1 MQLCFVCDNLSL
13 CKICCIIYSIN
24 TGADIACQGKV
35 ESEWRKKG
43 KKKLQ
48 SLAERHRVQRVVV
61 NKRVEAQQ
69 CATQLL
75 PHLKL
80 IELETSAAAAAAP
93 THEKLCGRAK
103 RQKLLA
109 HTHTHTH
116 THAHHHASH
125 LQKAF
130 ISSGR
135 PSFPRSLLFLVKFQ
149 RQT

>member
-1 MQLCFVCDNLSL
+1 MAQ
-13 CKICCIIYSIN
+13 
-24 TGADIACQGKV
+24 
-35 ESEWRKKG
+35 
-43 KKKLQ
+43 
-48 SLAERHRVQRVVV
+48 RHEKHTECRVVV

-116 THAHHHASH
+116 T
-125 LQKAF
+125 
-130 ISSGR
+130 R
-135 PSFPRSLLFLVKFQ
+135 TPSRLTLAESFH
-149 RQT
+149 

>member
-93 THEKLCGRAK
+93 THEKFCGRAK

-116 THAHHHASH
+116 HSEKKTTPHSIR
-125 LQKAF
+125 QF
-130 ISSGR
+130 YN
-135 PSFPRSLLFLVKFQ
+135 FNLFY
-149 RQT
+149 

>member
-1 MQLCFVCDNLSL
+1 MHVRAKLNP
-13 CKICCIIYSIN
+13 N
-24 TGADIACQGKV
+24 GA
-35 ESEWRKKG
+35 KKA
-43 KKKLQ
+43 KKNCRAWPKGT
-48 SLAERHRVQRVVV
+48 ECRVVV

-109 HTHTHTH
+109 HTHTHTR
-116 THAHHHASH
+116 T
-125 LQKAF
+125 
-130 ISSGR
+130 
-135 PSFPRSLLFLVKFQ
+135 PSRLTLAESFH
-149 RQT
+149 